1 MEGLNAWRFES
12 RSAFLSECL
21 PEHLILNL
29 NLRLMSSSIV
39 RIVSYL
45 LLLFAGV
52 ASWSLRE
59 IRLANEELVFLTQI
73 SDNSSFIRVKI

>member
-29 NLRLMSSSIV
+29 NLRLMSSSI

-73 SDNSSFIRVKI
+73 SDNNS